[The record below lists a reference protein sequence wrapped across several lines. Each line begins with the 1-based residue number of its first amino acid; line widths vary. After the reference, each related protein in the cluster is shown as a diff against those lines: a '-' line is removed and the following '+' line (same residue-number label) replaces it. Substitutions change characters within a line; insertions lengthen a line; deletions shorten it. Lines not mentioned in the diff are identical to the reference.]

1 MDDFDPNDEP
11 EAGNG
16 DGAHHGH
23 DRVKSQGATHPD
35 ETPGGKLI
43 AVTGSGLSGPFI
55 RRPVMTVLLT
65 LAVIVAGVA
74 TYNKLAVNDLPA
86 VDYPIIQVSCSYP
99 GANPEAMANNIA
111 TPLEKQFLQIP
122 GLDLITS
129 SSTQSNT
136 SLTLQFNLSK
146 SITDAATDVQAAIQ
160 RATGKLPLDLPS
172 PPTFTKTN
180 PNDQAVY
187 LLGLLS
193 DTLTDGD
200 LYKYASTAVAQRISI
215 LPGVSQ
221 VSIYGVQGAIRI
233 KADPAALATR
243 GLTMDDL
250 ANAIQAGTVYSG
262 AGQFDGVHRT
272 FVLQPN
278 GQIDTAEGYRNL
290 IVAKNREGSPVYL
303 RDVADVRQSVQDERT
318 SRTFWAR
325 GFTPPGSVTVL
336 AVSRQAGANAVA
348 VADSVKALI
357 PELRSSLPGSITLV
371 PVFDRSQTI
380 VNSVHDVQVT
390 LMIAF
395 ILVVLVIYVFLGR
408 ATDTLIPAVALPMSL
423 FITVTAMY
431 LFDFSI
437 NNLTLM
443 ALTLAIG
450 FLVDDAIVFL
460 ENVVRR
466 SEHGESIVRAAYNSA
481 GEISFTIL
489 SMTLSLA
496 AVFIPLVFL
505 PGLLGRIFREF
516 SVTIIVAILAS
527 GLVSLTLTPL
537 MCARM
542 LREHEPGHKRSRM
555 ERWTGDFIKGVI
567 ARYGRALDWFLDRAY
582 LAVPILLACVIG
594 LWFFS
599 THLPFTLLPRGDSGF
614 ARGVFIAQEGSSPA
628 QMRAYQQQVNEKL
641 RADPSVDK
649 FFTNAGTASRT
660 SSSQG
665 IVFAIFKPREERA
678 PIDQCITQMQKYLN
692 TIPGITSVI
701 TPQPVLQ
708 INVGATNQTQGQ
720 YAYTISGIVPE
731 DVYGASNDLMTKLQ
745 TFKGFASVRSDFYNN
760 TPNLTVDIDRER
772 AALYGVSTAAV
783 QSLLRNAYS
792 QNYVYLIK
800 EPDDQYQVILEVKD
814 NERALPS
821 DLDNLYVRSSA
832 SGTVF
837 SSGSGG
843 GVATTSGLGGGLVPL
858 RAVTSVKEILGPQ
871 AVNHF
876 NQFTS
881 VTISFNLLPDVAIG
895 DATKFIENS
904 FAQVHQKYPGI
915 QSTFQGEAL
924 VFRQLFQALPLLL
937 LGAIFVMYVILGIL
951 YESYV
956 HPVTVL
962 FPAIVPA
969 VVGGLFTLWLFGST
983 LSLYSVIGLF
993 LLLGIVKKNGIMVV
1007 DFALQRIDEGWDLRS
1022 AIHEASIERF
1032 RPIMMTTLAAL
1043 MGAVPLALG
1052 FGQDAAS
1059 RRPLGL
1065 VIVGGLIFS
1074 QMVTLFVTPV
1084 IYLWLEWFQENVL
1097 DRVPFLR
1104 SGHTHHDGPGQSRP
1118 KAAGASERVAGAS
1131 SGSLG
1136 PRRMVSSAAA
1146 THPPASLSRR
1156 GTNAER

>member
-1 MDDFDPNDEP
+1 MADSDQHDG
-11 EAGNG
+11 AGNHEH
-16 DGAHHGH
+16 DSPRRAPDRQKPARPVTAGAPPK
-23 DRVKSQGATHPD
+23 D
-35 ETPGGKLI
+35 TPGGKLI
-43 AVTGSGLSGPFI
+43 QVTGSGLSGPFI

-65 LAVIVAGVA
+65 LSVIVAGFA

-86 VDYPIIQVSCSYP
+86 VDYPIIQVTCSYP
-99 GANPEAMANNIA
+99 GANPVTMANNVA

-129 SSTQSNT
+129 ASTQSNT

-160 RATGKLPLDLPS
+160 RATGKLPIDLPS

-187 LLGLLS
+187 LLGLLT

-200 LYKYASTAVAQRISI
+200 LYKYASTAVQQRIAI

-221 VSIYGVQGAIRI
+221 VNVYGVQGAIRI
-233 KADPAALATR
+233 KADPAALASR

-250 ANAIQAGTVYSG
+250 ASAIKAGTVYSG
-262 AGQFDGVHRT
+262 AGQFDGPHRT

-278 GQIDTAEGYRNL
+278 GQIDQAEGYRNL
-290 IVAKNREGSPVYL
+290 IVARNKDNSPVFL
-303 RDVADVRQSVQDERT
+303 HDVADVRQSVQDERL
-318 SRTFWAR
+318 SRTFWMR
-325 GFTPPGSVTVL
+325 GFNPPGSVVVL
-336 AVSRQAGANAVA
+336 AVSRQAGANAVE
-348 VADSVKALI
+348 VANSVKALF
-357 PELRSSLPGSITLV
+357 PELRASLPGSIKLV
-371 PVFDRSQTI
+371 PVFDRSQSI
-380 VNSVHDVQVT
+380 VNSVHDVQFT
-390 LMIAF
+390 LVIAF
-395 ILVVLVIYVFLGR
+395 ILVVLVIYIFLGR
-408 ATDTLIPAVALPMSL
+408 ATDTLIPVVALPLSL
-423 FITVTAMY
+423 LLTVAAMY
-431 LFDFSI
+431 ALDYSI

-466 SEHGESIVRAAYNSA
+466 AEHGESIVQAAYSSA

-527 GLVSLTLTPL
+527 GLISLTLTPL

-542 LREHEPGHKRSRM
+542 LGERTAGHKRARM
-555 ERWTGDFIKGVI
+555 ERWTGDFIKRVI
-567 ARYGRALDWFLDRAY
+567 AAYGRALDKFLDRAW
-582 LAVPILLACVIG
+582 LTMPILLVCIVG
-594 LWFFS
+594 LWFFF
-599 THLPFTLLPRGDSGF
+599 THLPFTLLPPGDSGF
-614 ARGVFIAQEGSSPA
+614 VRGVFIAQEGSSPA
-628 QMRAYQQQVNEKL
+628 QMRVYQQQVNQKL
-641 RADPSVDK
+641 EEDPNIAQ
-649 FFTNAGTASRT
+649 FFTLAGFSSRT
-660 SSSQG
+660 AGSQ
-665 IVFAIFKPREERA
+665 ALIFGFLKPPDQRP
-678 PIDQCITQMQKYLN
+678 PIDQCILRLQKSIA
-692 TIPGITSVI
+692 TIPGVI
-701 TPQPVLQ
+701 AVLQPNPVLQ

-720 YAYTISGIVPE
+720 YAYTISGIVPS
-731 DVYGASNDLMTKLQ
+731 DVYAAADQLMAKLR
-745 TFKGFASVRSDFYNN
+745 TFKGFASVRSDYYNN

-772 AALYGVSTAAV
+772 AAMYGVSTSAV
-783 QSLLRNAYS
+783 QSLLRTAYS

-800 EPDDQYQVILEVKD
+800 QPDDQYQVILEVKD
-814 NERALPS
+814 NERAQPA
-821 DLDNLYVRSSA
+821 DLDNLYVRSNTGGSFSA
-832 SGTVF
+832 SGA
-837 SSGSGG
+837 GG
-843 GVATTSGLGGGLVPL
+843 GSITTTNGTNASLVPL
-858 RAVTSVKEILGPQ
+858 RAVTSTKQIVGPQ

-876 NQFTS
+876 DQFTS
-881 VTISFNLLPDVAIG
+881 VTINFNLLPNVAIG
-895 DATKFIENS
+895 DATKFIEDS
-904 FAQVHQKYPGI
+904 FAQVHGQLPSV
-915 QSTFQGEAL
+915 QATFQGEAL
-924 VFRQLFQALPLLL
+924 VFRQLFKALPLLL
-937 LGAIFVMYVILGIL
+937 LSAIFVMYVILGIL

-956 HPVTVL
+956 HPITVL

-969 VVGGLFTLWLFGST
+969 IVGGLFTLWIFGST

-993 LLLGIVKKNGIMVV
+993 LLIGIVKKNGIMVV

-1022 AIHEASIERF
+1022 AIHEASVERF

-1052 FGQDAAS
+1052 FGSDGSS

-1074 QMVTLFVTPV
+1074 QMITLFVTPV
-1084 IYLWLEWFQENVL
+1084 IYLWLEWFQEHVL

-1104 SGHTHHDGPGQSRP
+1104 SAHTRHEGEPAPEPSETGDGRIKPVP
-1118 KAAGASERVAGAS
+1118 AGA
-1131 SGSLG
+1131 
-1136 PRRMVSSAAA
+1136 
-1146 THPPASLSRR
+1146 H
-1156 GTNAER
+1156 